1 MSRLEWRLFLLRWP
15 HSPAHCTK
23 SQNSSD
29 PYLRT
34 AYSVPIKS
42 VCMMSHTENGHTH
55 FASFLPSLQN
65 TGSSSFL
72 STSFLK
78 ENQDCSH
85 RFQRIHSR
93 TIPFF
98 ELGILSLSEP
108 SGQQLAWYYSTCG
121 ISVFSAYLIPLMRTR
136 YVSTSEQPWRGP
148 LFLYI

>member
-1 MSRLEWRLFLLRWP
+1 MKDQIVQAGVKAISTQMASQSCTLHKVAELFRPLPENCLLCANQICLHDVPYRKWT
-15 HSPAHCTK
+15 HSLCVFPA
-23 SQNSSD
+23 
-29 PYLRT
+29 
-34 AYSVPIKS
+34 
-42 VCMMSHTENGHTH
+42 
-55 FASFLPSLQN
+55 FLQN

-108 SGQQLAWYYSTCG
+108 SGQQLA
-121 ISVFSAYLIPLMRTR
+121 
-136 YVSTSEQPWRGP
+136 
-148 LFLYI
+148 